1 MTTVAV
7 RTGARAAKRHQTEE
21 RILASARRLFSERG
35 FQGTTIRSVAADA
48 VVDPALVMHYF
59 GSKEDLFTRALSVT
73 VEEPCSDDA
82 DEALEILL
90 RSLDTKLRG
99 LPETTLIM
107 MRSML
112 THPDAGEVAR
122 SLLDKQIDR
131 VGNAITGSDSRLRA
145 ALVMSSILGLTIGR
159 ELLGIRDLQQA
170 TSEQIIDLLRPSLRI
185 LLNEDA

>member
-1 MTTVAV
+1 MAV

-35 FQGTTIRSVAADA
+35 FQGTTIRAVAAHA
-48 VVDPALVMHYF
+48 RVDPALVMHYF
-59 GSKEDLFTRALSVT
+59 GSKEELFTTALSVT
-73 VEEPCSDDA
+73 VEDSFSDEA

-90 RSLDTKLRG
+90 ANLDTKLRG
-99 LPETTLIM
+99 LPEPTLIM

-112 THPDAGEVAR
+112 THPEAGDIAR
-122 SLLDKQIDR
+122 SLLDKQIGL
-131 VGNAITGSDSRLRA
+131 VGNAITGSESRLRA

-159 ELLGIRDLQQA
+159 ELLGIEDLQQA
-170 TSEQIIDLLRPSLRI
+170 TSEQIIALLRPSLRV